1 MLEAVTPSD
10 FWTHFPLRLL
20 RAPGSG
26 RGSARAAG
34 RTSALARLVPFALAA
49 VALLLPAIAHAQE
62 KDAFTRAFEEHGLLL
77 AGPMAFLNGLGACLT
92 PCVFPMIPI
101 TVSIFGAKQ
110 AKSRA
115 HAIGLSTAFLLGLV
129 VLYTSMLVVAAL
141 TGSLFGKALANPFVN
156 AGIGAIFIALSLS
169 MFGAFEMALP
179 SGLMNRL
186 SNVGGIGYGGAF
198 ALGLVFS
205 LIAAPCVGPV
215 ATSII
220 VIIGQ
225 RGSVG
230 LGAFMGVLFALGLG
244 LPFWLVGAFAVSLP
258 KGGKWMIWVKSVFG
272 IVMLVFALNYIKM
285 AMPALGSLAR
295 PGSMFMVAMAAVA
308 VLGVALG
315 AVHLSWEDGG
325 AAVKAR
331 KLAGIVL
338 TTAGAFLFLS
348 ARDMPSSEATAAQA
362 ARPLTWEHSEPA
374 AVTKAQAEKRPM
386 LVDFTAEWCG
396 ACKKLSKETF
406 SDPRVAQKAATFV
419 ALKVDAT
426 NDEDPQVDAVKGKY
440 KVVGLPTVVIYDS
453 KGNERKRFNDFVPAD
468 TMLAALQGID

>member
-1 MLEAVTPSD
+1 MDLSIPRPVAG
-10 FWTHFPLRLL
+10 RR
-20 RAPGSG
+20 RAPTSL
-26 RGSARAAG
+26 RGLAAAG
-34 RTSALARLVPFALAA
+34 ALVAPLLAPALAF
-49 VALLLPAIAHAQE
+49 AQE

-115 HAIGLSTAFLLGLV
+115 QAIGLSTAFLAGLV

-141 TGSLFGKALANPFVN
+141 TGSLFGKALANAWVN
-156 AGIGAIFIALSLS
+156 GAIGVIFVVLSLS
-169 MFGAFEMALP
+169 MFGVFEMALP
-179 SGLMNRL
+179 SGLTNRL
-186 SNVGGIGYGGAF
+186 NNVGGIGYGGAF

-258 KGGKWMIWVKSVFG
+258 KGGTWMVWVKSVFG
-272 IVMLVFALNYIKM
+272 IVMLVFALTYLR
-285 AMPALGSLAR
+285 AALPALGALAR
-295 PGSMFMVAMAAVA
+295 PGVPFMAAMVAVA
-308 VLGVALG
+308 LFGVALG

-325 AAVKAR
+325 PALRVR
-331 KLAGIVL
+331 KLFGIAL

-348 ARDMPSSEATAAQA
+348 ARDLPSEATAAQA
-362 ARPLTWEHSEPA
+362 GAKPVVWQHSEPEA
-374 AVTKAQAEKRPM
+374 IAMARAEKRPM

-406 SDPRVAQKAATFV
+406 SEARVAKRLDGFV
-419 ALKVDAT
+419 MLKIDAT

-440 KVVGLPTVVIYDS
+440 KVVGLPTVVVYDS
-453 KGNERKRFNDFVPAD
+453 KGVERKRINDFVPAD
-468 TMLAALQGID
+468 AMLAALEGVD

>member
-1 MLEAVTPSD
+1 MSFQVFAPPAPRSSAST
-10 FWTHFPLRLL
+10 LRL
-20 RAPGSG
+20 
-26 RGSARAAG
+26 RG
-34 RTSALARLVPFALAA
+34 LAA
-49 VALLLPAIAHAQE
+49 LGAFAASLAAPAVAMAQE
-62 KDAFTRAFEEHGLLL
+62 RDAFTRAFEDHGLLL

-115 HAIGLSTAFLLGLV
+115 QAIGLSTAFLAGLV
-129 VLYTSMLVVAAL
+129 VLYTSMLVIAAL
-141 TGSLFGKALANPFVN
+141 TGSLFGKALANPWVN
-156 AGIGAIFIALSLS
+156 GAIGMIFVALSLS

-179 SGLMNRL
+179 SGLTNRL
-186 SNVGGIGYGGAF
+186 NNVGGIGYGGAF

-258 KGGKWMIWVKSVFG
+258 KSGKWMIWVKSVFG
-272 IVMLVFALNYIKM
+272 IVMLVFALTYLR
-285 AMPALGSLAR
+285 AALPAIGSLAR
-295 PGSMFMVAMAAVA
+295 PGAPFLGAMVALA
-308 VLGVALG
+308 LFGVALG

-325 AAVKAR
+325 VALRVR
-331 KLAGIVL
+331 KLLGVAL

-348 ARDMPSSEATAAQA
+348 ARDLPSDATAAHA
-362 ARPLTWEHSEPA
+362 ADGAKALHWEHSEA
-374 AVTKAQAEKRPM
+374 DAVAKAHAEKRPL
-386 LVDFTAEWCG
+386 LVDFTADWCS

-406 SDPRVAQKAATFV
+406 SDPRVAQRIGGYVT
-419 ALKVDAT
+419 LKVDAT

-440 KVVGLPTVVIYDS
+440 KVVGLPTVVVYDS
-453 KGNERKRFNDFVPAD
+453 KGAERKRFNDFVPPD
-468 TMLAALQGID
+468 VMLAALEGVD

>member
-1 MLEAVTPSD
+1 MLPRPA
-10 FWTHFPLRLL
+10 
-20 RAPGSG
+20 
-26 RGSARAAG
+26 ARARASMPLHG
-34 RTSALARLVPFALAA
+34 LAALGALAVPLLAPALAM
-49 VALLLPAIAHAQE
+49 AQE
-62 KDAFTRAFEEHGLLL
+62 KDSFTRAFEEHGLLL

-115 HAIGLSTAFLLGLV
+115 QAVGLSTAFLAGLV
-129 VLYTSMLVVAAL
+129 TLYTSMLVVAAL
-141 TGSLFGKALANPFVN
+141 TGSLFGKALANPWVN
-156 AGIGAIFIALSLS
+156 GGIGVLFVVLSLS
-169 MFGAFEMALP
+169 MFGVFEMALP
-179 SGLMNRL
+179 SGLTNRL
-186 SNVGGIGYGGAF
+186 NNVGGIGYGGAF

-258 KGGKWMIWVKSVFG
+258 KSGAWMVWVKSVFG
-272 IVMLVFALNYIKM
+272 IVMLVFALTYLR
-285 AMPALGSLAR
+285 AAVPALGALAR
-295 PGSMFMVAMAAVA
+295 PGAPFMGAMVALA
-308 VLGVALG
+308 LFGVALG
-315 AVHLSWEDGG
+315 AVHLAWEDGG
-325 AAVKAR
+325 AALRVR
-331 KLAGIVL
+331 KLVGIAL
-338 TTAGAFLFLS
+338 TTAGAVLFLS
-348 ARDMPSSEATAAQA
+348 ARDLPNGASAAQA
-362 ARPLTWEHSEPA
+362 AGAKPLTWEHVEA
-374 AVTKAQAEKRPM
+374 EAVAKARAEKRPL

-406 SDPRVAQKAATFV
+406 SEARVAKRLDGFV
-419 ALKVDAT
+419 MLKVDAT

-440 KVVGLPTVVIYDS
+440 KVVGLPTVVVYDS
-453 KGNERKRFNDFVPAD
+453 KGAERKRINDFVAPEA
-468 TMLAALQGID
+468 MLAALEGVD